1 MHDFGY
7 AYIGMHAHS
16 FPIFF
21 QVFKI
26 FLLLN
31 FSNLLLYTWPSIYL
45 LALEKDRFFTVYISF
60 KETLFLIFHRKYLI
74 NISPC
79 VRALVNLGRQ

>member
-7 AYIGMHAHS
+7 VYIGMHAHS

-31 FSNLLLYTWPSIYL
+31 FSNLLLYTWPLIYL

-74 NISPC
+74 FLLASEHLRI
-79 VRALVNLGRQ
+79 